1 MARGSPSAD
10 VMFWLSNAAAVQIHS
25 RIMAIPTLG
34 AENRTL
40 LSPQLLLVTLVWLS
54 WPSVTP
60 AVDYG
65 NEVTVWIEQGQAVAI
80 SVVNGSRDFSRPAR
94 DRNRLRHQ
102 RHQRRCRDFAPA
114 AGFLAVPS
122 LGAREIAI

>member
-10 VMFWLSNAAAVQIHS
+10 VMFWLSNAAAVQVCSI
-25 RIMAIPTLG
+25 IMAIPTLG

-94 DRNRLRHQ
+94 DRTGSGTSGINAVVVTSRRLL
-102 RHQRRCRDFAPA
+102 
-114 AGFLAVPS
+114 GF
-122 LGAREIAI
+122 

>member
-1 MARGSPSAD
+1 
-10 VMFWLSNAAAVQIHS
+10 
-25 RIMAIPTLG
+25 MAIPTLG

-114 AGFLAVPS
+114 AGFF
-122 LGAREIAI
+122 